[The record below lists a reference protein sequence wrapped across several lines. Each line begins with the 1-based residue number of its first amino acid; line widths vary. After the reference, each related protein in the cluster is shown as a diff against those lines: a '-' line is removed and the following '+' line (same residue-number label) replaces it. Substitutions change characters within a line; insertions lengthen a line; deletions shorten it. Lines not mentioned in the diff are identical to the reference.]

1 MVLGLD
7 SKPLI
12 LRVVREALGNR
23 PALKNAIV
31 LKAKVKVD
39 PLRVMLLH
47 DVNRLFAS
55 QLLRRWF
62 GGRSKVPFFLVLLKH
77 LLSPGL
83 SCILLR
89 IYRPVSA
96 RTPAPVGGRPSYIQ
110 GTCPHTPYRERQG
123 VPP

>member
-23 PALKNAIV
+23 PALKNAIM

-39 PLRVMLLH
+39 PPRFMLLH
-47 DVNRLFAS
+47 NVNRLFAF

-62 GGRSKVPFFLVLLKH
+62 GGLSKVPFFLVLLKH

-83 SCILLR
+83 LCILLR

-96 RTPAPVGGRPSYIQ
+96 RTPAPVGGRPSYIPVSY
-110 GTCPHTPYRERQG
+110 THLRAHET
-123 VPP
+123 